1 MREFQPEGQR
11 LDKAGDRIGRRSAE
25 SLRAAAESG
34 EILEARAVLCDSAHN
49 LIVDMGEFTGVI
61 PREECAVGIAEGTV
75 RDIAILSRVNKA
87 VSFSVV
93 GFEEGAD
100 GTLRPL
106 LSRRKAQ
113 QRCIAEYLSLL
124 HPGDVIPARVTHLEP
139 FGAFVDIGCGV
150 VSLIPIDAISVS
162 RISHPR
168 DRFQVGQDIYAVVRS
183 IEGGRITLSHRELL
197 GTWLENAALFEPGQ
211 TVGGIVRSVEEYGIF
226 VELTPNLAGL
236 AERRE
241 DVVPGQQ
248 ASVYIK
254 NILPEKMKI
263 KLVLIDS
270 FGISRVPQP
279 LRYYQTSGHIDR
291 WIYSTP
297 ESGKVVETDFSD
309 S

>member
-11 LDKAGDRIGRRSAE
+11 LEKAE
-25 SLRAAAESG
+25 SRAARYSFERLREAAEKG
-34 EILEARAVLCDSAHN
+34 EILEARAALCDSAHN
-49 LIVDMGEFTGVI
+49 LIVDMGGMTGII

-75 RDIAILSRVNKA
+75 RDIAILSRVNKPVCFV
-87 VSFSVV
+87 VS
-93 GFEEGAD
+93 GFEEGRGGAF
-100 GTLRPL
+100 RPV

-113 QRCIAEYLSLL
+113 ERCIRESLSKLR
-124 HPGDVIPARVTHLEP
+124 PGDILPARVTHLEQ

-168 DRFQVGQDIYAVVRS
+168 DRFRVGQDIFAVVRS

-197 GTWLENAALFEPGQ
+197 GTWAENAALFEPGQ
-211 TVGGIVRSVEEYGIF
+211 TVSGIVRSVEEYGVF

-241 DVVPGQQ
+241 WAVPGQQ

-254 NILPEKMKI
+254 NILPDRMKI
-263 KLVLIDS
+263 KLILIDS
-270 FGISRVPQP
+270 FGGWSPPKP
-279 LRYYQTSGHIDR
+279 LRYYQTAGHIDR
-291 WIYSTP
+291 WVYSTP
-297 ESGKVVETDFSD
+297 ESGKVVETDFRL
-309 S
+309 